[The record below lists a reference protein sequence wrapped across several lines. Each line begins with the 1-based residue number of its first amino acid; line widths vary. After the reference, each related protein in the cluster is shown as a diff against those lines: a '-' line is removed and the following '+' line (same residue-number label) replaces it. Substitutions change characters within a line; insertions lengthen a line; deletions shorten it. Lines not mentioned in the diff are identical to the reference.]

1 MGYFRELPNIAYQS
15 PLSHKNSSR
24 DYIVIKNIFRR
35 SKLFNYL
42 DDNVTFFNKYVIGD
56 GARPDLIAEELY
68 GDPKLDYVV
77 ILVAGITKIN
87 HEWPLQDYQVY
98 DYALQKYGSEIK
110 LNENHHFETFE
121 IKDDKGRQ
129 ILPPNLIVDDE
140 FKIDGTSSKYNT
152 TYTLIS
158 QAGNTQLDDKD
169 EFTVKTDNIARAVT
183 NLEYE
188 HTENDKK
195 REIDVLRESYLQ
207 MFINDLRDVVR
218 YDKSSSYITSS
229 LAATEN
235 TNVVNP

>member
-68 GDPKLDYVV
+68 GDPRLDYVV

-98 DYALQKYGSEIK
+98 DYALQKYGSETEM
-110 LNENHHFETFE
+110 NENHHFETFE

-188 HTENDKK
+188 HTENEKK

>member
-24 DYIVIKNIFRR
+24 DFIVIKNIFRR

-68 GDPKLDYVV
+68 GDPRLDYVV

-98 DYALQKYGSEIK
+98 DYALQKYGSETEM
-110 LNENHHFETFE
+110 NENHHFETFE

-188 HTENDKK
+188 HTENEKK

>member
-68 GDPKLDYVV
+68 GDPRLDYVV

-98 DYALQKYGSEIK
+98 DYALQKYGSETEM
-110 LNENHHFETFE
+110 NENHHYETFE

>member
-87 HEWPLQDYQVY
+87 HEWPLQDYQVF
-98 DYALQKYGSEIK
+98 DYALQKYGSETE

-188 HTENDKK
+188 HTENEKK